1 MKLTKNM
8 LERYLSENFSG
19 IIIDGHD
26 FLTYSIEE
34 NINLLKEITI
44 PSVIINGY
52 FDNVD
57 NVNLCYVNNNI
68 SSFIENIAK
77 EYIRKEKKKILFLF
91 ERMSFGVKIYLQ
103 DFIMLTILQVWMQTP
118 ISLSCAVICH
128 MLRNISIPL

>member
-1 MKLTKNM
+1 MKLTKKYART
-8 LERYLSENFSG
+8 LFKRKFSG

-68 SSFIENIAK
+68 SSFIEI
-77 EYIRKEKKKILFLF
+77 
-91 ERMSFGVKIYLQ
+91 
-103 DFIMLTILQVWMQTP
+103 
-118 ISLSCAVICH
+118 
-128 MLRNISIPL
+128 